1 MTIADKKALPSSS
14 PRSRRVRLVD
24 ENDTMPLRLICVNKY
39 DKPID
44 NCQCE
49 VLVVRRLIE
58 AKIESSLDNCCPVTT
73 QMMSESE
80 AREVALIFDALS
92 DPVRLRIFS
101 IIASQPETCSCN
113 LELPVGKSQPTVSH
127 HTRIL
132 AGAGLIEGEKRGRW
146 TYWHVVPARL
156 DLVANLLRS

>member
-1 MTIADKKALPSSS
+1 
-14 PRSRRVRLVD
+14 
-24 ENDTMPLRLICVNKY
+24 MPLRLICVNKY

-49 VLVVRRLIE
+49 VRVVRRSIE
-58 AKIESSLDNCCPVTT
+58 AKIGSTLDGCCPVTS
-73 QMMSESE
+73 QAMSEDQ

-101 IIASQPETCSCN
+101 IIASQDETCSCH
-113 LELPVGKSQPTVSH
+113 LEVPVNKSQPTVSH

-146 TYWHVVPARL
+146 TYWHVVLDRL
-156 DLVANLLRS
+156 DLVAGLLRS